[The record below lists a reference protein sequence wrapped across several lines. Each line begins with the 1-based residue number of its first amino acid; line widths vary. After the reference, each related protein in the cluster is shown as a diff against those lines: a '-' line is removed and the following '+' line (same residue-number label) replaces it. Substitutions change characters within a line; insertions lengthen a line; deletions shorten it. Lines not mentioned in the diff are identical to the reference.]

1 MPSANKVTANGFD
14 RLGMDRLIAVVKS
27 YGDNAIIF
35 CTPLFARNLDN
46 EIKGSYLNDADKM
59 EVRTQGYV
67 GVYHGTPVVVLPMA
81 VETEA
86 NLKWAY
92 DPSYAFVMPA
102 GKEKVVKIVLEGEL
116 QMNDWTNKDWS
127 LEMQF
132 YKKYGVGMLYYNNWG
147 IYKDTSISEDVLS
160 M

>member
-1 MPSANKVTANGFD
+1 
-14 RLGMDRLIAVVKS
+14 
-27 YGDNAIIF
+27 
-35 CTPLFARNLDN
+35 
-46 EIKGSYLNDADKM
+46 
-59 EVRTQGYV
+59 
-67 GVYHGTPVVVLPMA
+67 MA

-147 IYKDTSISEDVLS
+147 IYKDTSISDDVLS